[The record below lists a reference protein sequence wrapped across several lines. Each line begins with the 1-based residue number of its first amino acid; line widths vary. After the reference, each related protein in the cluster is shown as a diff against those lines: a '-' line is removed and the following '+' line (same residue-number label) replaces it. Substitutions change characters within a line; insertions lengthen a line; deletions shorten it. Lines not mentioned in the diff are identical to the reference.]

1 MTGRD
6 QALVLERDANAGG
19 GAVLVRWQ
27 PWPQSSSS
35 LLGHASVDFRGWV
48 LLNIPVF
55 RGRDGK
61 LSAGAPSVAD
71 VRDGVQVVVDGKRQF
86 RPTMN
91 FTGDGKARFERT

>member
-1 MTGRD
+1 MSGRD

-27 PWPQSSSS
+27 PWPHPNNS
-35 LLGHASVDFRGWV
+35 LAGHATVDFRGWV

-55 RGRDGK
+55 RGR
-61 LSAGAPSVAD
+61 
-71 VRDGVQVVVDGKRQF
+71 DGKRQF

-91 FTGDGKARFERT
+91 FTGDGKARFERAVLGALAAAGVTV